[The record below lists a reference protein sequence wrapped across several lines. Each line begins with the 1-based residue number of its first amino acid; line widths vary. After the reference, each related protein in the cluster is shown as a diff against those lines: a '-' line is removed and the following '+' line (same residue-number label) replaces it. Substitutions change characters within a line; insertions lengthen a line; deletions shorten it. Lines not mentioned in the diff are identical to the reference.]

1 MRLNEA
7 LFAGAICCV
16 LAVGCRMGYEDA
28 VSAIRGAGSAAGSSG
43 ASGGAAANGGSGAT
57 GGTTQPAGAGDTATP
72 TDGGATGTGGDNT
85 SAGGSANG
93 ATGGTDVIGASG
105 DTSTGGTPSAG
116 GMTASGGVSGSAAAD
131 AGGAAGDTNGG
142 SSATG
147 GTSAAGGTGGSSGAG
162 GGGGYA
168 GASSLGDCTPATYG
182 SHDYLFCNV
191 KVTWAQARD
200 NCASIGM
207 ALVRVD
213 DTGED
218 QFISD
223 NGYASPPI
231 TGIWLGATDG
241 AVEGEWRWVDGEL
254 FWLGGKTG
262 SAQNGLYEG
271 WYPGIQPT
279 AQQPQRDCAVH
290 DIGSSPGWYDSDC
303 AFSKEYVCES
313 L

>member
-1 MRLNEA
+1 VRLNEA
-7 LFAGAICCV
+7 LVPGAICCV

-28 VSAIRGAGSAAGSSG
+28 VAALHGTGSSAGRGASTGGSTSGGSAAG
-43 ASGGAAANGGSGAT
+43 
-57 GGTTQPAGAGDTATP
+57 GTMQLAGAGDTATP
-72 TDGGATGTGGDNT
+72 TDGGATGTGGNAGSINGST
-85 SAGGSANG
+85 GGS
-93 ATGGTDVIGASG
+93 DVIGASG
-105 DTSTGGTPSAG
+105 DTSTGGTSSTG
-116 GMTASGGVSGSAAAD
+116 GTPASGGTAASAASD
-131 AGGAAGDTNGG
+131 PGGAAGDASGG
-142 SSATG
+142 TAATG
-147 GTSAAGGTGGSSGAG
+147 GTSTSGGTGASSGMG

-168 GASSLGDCTPATYG
+168 GASSLGDCTPQTYG

-191 KVTWAQARD
+191 KVTWEEARD
-200 NCASIGM
+200 NCGSIGM

-231 TGIWLGATDG
+231 TGMWLGASDS
-241 AVEGEWRWVDGEL
+241 AVEGEWRWLDGEL

-271 WYPGIQPT
+271 WYPGAQPT
-279 AQQPQRDCAVH
+279 AQKPERDCAVH

-303 AFSKEYVCES
+303 TFSKEYVCES
-313 L
+313 P